1 MIRPSVGEL
10 LQVRLTVATPTP
22 GAPEKAAVRSMFDR
36 IAPRYD
42 LLNRVLSGG
51 TDVRWRRCAVDRL
64 ELGAPAR
71 VLDLCTGT
79 ADLLVEAL
87 SRDPRI
93 SGLGV
98 DLSHAMLVRG
108 SGKLARRGYSG
119 RAALAQGDG
128 ESLPVKAGLFD
139 GALVAFGIRNVGDP
153 VKAMREVLRVL
164 RPGGRF
170 VVLEFST
177 PRGLL
182 GVAYRFYSRSVLPR
196 LGGLVS
202 GDASAYAYLPASVAK
217 FPTPEAFASLMREA
231 GFVDVRWKRLTGGI
245 ACLHRA
251 EKPR

>member
-1 MIRPSVGEL
+1 MG
-10 LQVRLTVATPTP
+10 VATPTP

-51 TDVRWRRCAVDRL
+51 TDVRWRRRAVDRL
-64 ELGAPAR
+64 ELAAPAR

-87 SRDPRI
+87 SRDPRH

-108 SGKLARRGYSG
+108 SRKLARGGYAG
-119 RAALAQGDG
+119 RAALVGGDA
-128 ESLPVKAGLFD
+128 EQLPVKDGRFD

-153 VKAMREVLRVL
+153 VRAMREVLRAL

-177 PRGLL
+177 PGGLL
-182 GVAYRFYSRSVLPR
+182 GAAYRFYSRSVLPR

-217 FPTPEAFASLMREA
+217 FPTPEGFAALMREA
-231 GFVDVRWKRLTGGI
+231 GFVDVEWQRLTGGI

-251 EKPR
+251 ERPR